1 MDDHI
6 AGSEVTVPNGRGKQR
21 KDNDGATSH
30 KGNTGQQHRIGQHN
44 NNKDEDMTMV
54 EEAKNNNNVEHA
66 TKKRQRNPGTSP
78 TLKAISHYHDKWYSK
93 LARSVGVDL
102 AVVRRANG
110 HVNHLDLYAKKAM
123 ARSTTTTLSNPQR

>member
-1 MDDHI
+1 MGHHI

-30 KGNTGQQHRIGQHN
+30 KGNTGQQHHVGQHN

-66 TKKRQRNPGTSP
+66 TP

-123 ARSTTTTLSNPQR
+123 ARSTTTTLSNQQR